1 MFFKNDPK
9 TEIKVPK
16 HKPIVNHQQIR
27 SSTSMANPRPNL
39 WSPQKLDRKTNE
51 YDIISSQNKEQDS
64 NDKKQHEQKE
74 QDNNDEQNKEP
85 INNDELENKE
95 QINDEKQKEPINNDE
110 LKNKE
115 TEQTDQENTT
125 NSQDA

>member
-39 WSPQKLDRKTNE
+39 WSPQKLDRTTNE

-64 NDKKQHEQKE
+64 NLKDKNPKLLALR
-74 QDNNDEQNKEP
+74 NKTAKTKKRP
-85 INNDELENKE
+85 IA
-95 QINDEKQKEPINNDE
+95 IRPI
-110 LKNKE
+110 
-115 TEQTDQENTT
+115 TAIDQP
-125 NSQDA
+125 Q